1 MARCWTR
8 SEEEVEEERC
18 AVSCSRWMNV
28 TAGKPGCFEVCVDV
42 PAGRG
47 LVPLPTTQGV
57 LGRPLRPP
65 AAGLRRSGTGRP
77 PPAVP
82 APLPGR
88 MRCRREATQNPA
100 VSLYVL
106 QLLQVV
112 RISAPDPAGAPLNQ
126 SAVVDQQNDL
136 VTFSVTS
143 PANQT
148 STVLFDVKHVGSGRR
163 LLRNLCFGRF

>member
-1 MARCWTR
+1 
-8 SEEEVEEERC
+8 
-18 AVSCSRWMNV
+18 MNV